1 MTIRGAS
8 YIAFRHT
15 ETQMH
20 NIEKFFCL
28 ERDSS
33 VFATDTTFNLYEIWV
48 NDTSYRN
55 KLINPVSGKNLVFL
69 GPVLTNF
76 TKDKVTFGR
85 FVLELLSS
93 NSKLRALKKIFVDLE
108 PDIFEGFKSIIPL
121 SNRSVYL
128 WNLVQSDESKLLK
141 LLQRTGQSLST
152 R

>member
-1 MTIRGAS
+1 
-8 YIAFRHT
+8 
-15 ETQMH
+15 MH

-76 TKDKVTFGR
+76 TKDKVPFGR

-128 WNLVQSDESKLLK
+128 
-141 LLQRTGQSLST
+141 
-152 R
+152 

>member
-1 MTIRGAS
+1 
-8 YIAFRHT
+8 
-15 ETQMH
+15 MH

-93 NSKLRALKKIFVDLE
+93 NSKLRALKKNLVDLE

-128 WNLVQSDESKLLK
+128 
-141 LLQRTGQSLST
+141 
-152 R
+152 